1 MKTHLNPPC
10 EGDFLET
17 DRVPSLS
24 GRVRVGLIT
33 ENDYDPTRS
42 TRDR

>member
-10 EGDFLET
+10 EGG
-17 DRVPSLS
+17 LS
-24 GRVRVGLIT
+24 RVGLIT

>member
-10 EGDFLET
+10 EGDFQET
-17 DRVPSLS
+17 DRGPSLT
-24 GRVRVGLIT
+24 GRVWVGLIT
-33 ENDYDPTRS
+33 KNYDPTRS